1 MRQRS
6 LWCRLYSEVARCRKI
21 QTLPDA
27 EFKFLI
33 NCWCLAKENDGAL
46 PSAADIAWNLH
57 QPEAD
62 VAAMISSLK
71 MKRFI
76 DEKDGKLVP
85 HDWSEHQYISD
96 DINARVKKFRAKKL
110 KPRNVTRNVTRN
122 KNETRSSSLLLS
134 VSGSNLPKE
143 DKVLTFEERQEIWW
157 TEIWK
162 EYPRHTGTGG
172 AQKSFRHAATSEAEY
187 AAILAGLRKQLPE
200 LRTREQKFIPHFQTW
215 LNQRRWLD
223 EPAAM
228 NLFAPTVNGNGNG
241 GAPQIRTLSVYE
253 KAELRDAE
261 LMRRAIERDAEDERM
276 EAERAKTL

>member
-76 DEKDGKLVP
+76 DEKIVNLFLTIGAN
-85 HDWSEHQYISD
+85 IST
-96 DINARVKKFRAKKL
+96 FRTISTLAL
-110 KPRNVTRNVTRN
+110 
-122 KNETRSSSLLLS
+122 RSS
-134 VSGSNLPKE
+134 
-143 DKVLTFEERQEIWW
+143 
-157 TEIWK
+157 
-162 EYPRHTGTGG
+162 
-172 AQKSFRHAATSEAEY
+172 
-187 AAILAGLRKQLPE
+187 
-200 LRTREQKFIPHFQTW
+200 EQ
-215 LNQRRWLD
+215 R
-223 EPAAM
+223 
-228 NLFAPTVNGNGNG
+228 
-241 GAPQIRTLSVYE
+241 S
-253 KAELRDAE
+253 
-261 LMRRAIERDAEDERM
+261 
-276 EAERAKTL
+276 